1 MERLVKLFK
10 RKIGLSDNDA
20 AAVVPPKKKK
30 NELSTVEEESSES
43 VATAT
48 EEEISAAAAAA
59 AAEESSSDDD
69 DDSDAYAEES
79 GGSDSENDS
88 VTKRYNYFESQD
100 ICTPTACCKDVR
112 AAVNKCHFQCV
123 QTICDNLP
131 TKWPKSESTH
141 FDFENAMVYQLRY
154 LENLPSY
161 YIEERFGHLKLDF
174 P

>member
-20 AAVVPPKKKK
+20 VVPPKKKK
-30 NELSTVEEESSES
+30 NELPTVEEESES
-43 VATAT
+43 V
-48 EEEISAAAAAA
+48 SAAAAEEDTAA
-59 AAEESSSDDD
+59 AAEESSDD
-69 DDSDAYAEES
+69 DDSDAYVEES
-79 GGSDSENDS
+79 CGSDSENDS
-88 VTKRYNYFESQD
+88 MTKRYNYFESQD

-141 FDFENAMVYQLRY
+141 FDFADAMVYQLRY

-161 YIEERFGHLKLDF
+161 YIEERFGHLNLDF

>member
-10 RKIGLSDNDA
+10 RKIGLSDSDA
-20 AAVVPPKKKK
+20 VAVVPPKKKK
-30 NELSTVEEESSES
+30 NELSTVEEESES
-43 VATAT
+43 VGAAAT
-48 EEEISAAAAAA
+48 EEETAAV
-59 AAEESSSDDD
+59 EESSD

-79 GGSDSENDS
+79 CGSDSENDS

-161 YIEERFGHLKLDF
+161 YIEERFGHLNLDF

>member
-10 RKIGLSDNDA
+10 RKIGLSDD

-30 NELSTVEEESSES
+30 NELSTVQEESES
-43 VATAT
+43 VAVA
-48 EEEISAAAAAA
+48 EEKTAA
-59 AAEESSSDDD
+59 AAEESSD
-69 DDSDAYAEES
+69 DDSDAYVDES
-79 GGSDSENDS
+79 CASDSENDS
-88 VTKRYNYFESQD
+88 MTKRYNYFESQD

-131 TKWPKSESTH
+131 TEWPKSESTH
-141 FDFENAMVYQLRY
+141 FDFSNAMVYQLRY

-161 YIEERFGHLKLDF
+161 YIEERFGHLNLDF

>member
-10 RKIGLSDNDA
+10 RKIGLSDSY
-20 AAVVPPKKKK
+20 AVVPPKKKK
-30 NELSTVEEESSES
+30 NELSTVEEESES
-43 VATAT
+43 MGAAAT
-48 EEEISAAAAAA
+48 EEATA
-59 AAEESSSDDD
+59 AAEESSDDD
-69 DDSDAYAEES
+69 DAYAEES
-79 GGSDSENDS
+79 CGSDSENDS

-141 FDFENAMVYQLRY
+141 FDFENAMVHQLRY

-161 YIEERFGHLKLDF
+161 YIEKRFGHLNLDF

>member
-20 AAVVPPKKKK
+20 AVVPPKKKK
-30 NELSTVEEESSES
+30 NELTTVEEESES
-43 VATAT
+43 VATAAT
-48 EEEISAAAAAA
+48 EEISAAAAA
-59 AAEESSSDDD
+59 EESSDE
-69 DDSDAYAEES
+69 DSDAYAEES
-79 GGSDSENDS
+79 CGSDSENDS

-161 YIEERFGHLKLDF
+161 YIEERFGHLNLDF